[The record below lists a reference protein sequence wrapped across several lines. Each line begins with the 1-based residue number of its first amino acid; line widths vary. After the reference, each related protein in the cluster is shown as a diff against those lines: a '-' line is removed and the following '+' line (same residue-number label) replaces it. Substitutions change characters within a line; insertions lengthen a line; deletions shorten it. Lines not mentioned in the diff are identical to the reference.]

1 MEKLKEMF
9 REKFTRN
16 EVRVVQ
22 SPLRICPLGAHV
34 DHQHGYVTGMALDA
48 SIFLA
53 YAPNPERYIRVQSLD
68 FPDEEYFHLD
78 HIPDMIPGFWGNYI
92 RGAALSLERQYKL
105 KVGIQG
111 VVRGRHPIGGLSS
124 SAAVI
129 TAYLMALCDVNGF
142 SPSKEELIRLSHWVE
157 TDFIGLNNGI
167 LDQSA
172 NILSKKGYLMFMD
185 CRTEQYELVPK
196 SPRMPDYEVIVVY
209 SGISTALMGT
219 DYNNRVDEC
228 KVAAWIL
235 QELDSGKVSPL
246 KQVRL
251 RDVAPDQFEA
261 LKGSLPGRFRRRA
274 EHFFSENQRV
284 LKGLQ
289 LWKEGDVSG
298 FGRLM
303 FESGESSI
311 RNYECGCP
319 ELITIF
325 ETLSDCDGVYGARFS
340 GAGYRGC
347 CIGLVDPSKKESIQE
362 KIESV
367 YPKKHPQY
375 KDTFKVYYS
384 KTGDGARILTPE
396 EVRSF
401 AE

>member
-1 MEKLKEMF
+1 
-9 REKFTRN
+9 
-16 EVRVVQ
+16 
-22 SPLRICPLGAHV
+22 
-34 DHQHGYVTGMALDA
+34 
-48 SIFLA
+48 
-53 YAPNPERYIRVQSLD
+53 
-68 FPDEEYFHLD
+68 
-78 HIPDMIPGFWGNYI
+78 
-92 RGAALSLERQYKL
+92 
-105 KVGIQG
+105 
-111 VVRGRHPIGGLSS
+111 
-124 SAAVI
+124 
-129 TAYLMALCDVNGF
+129 
-142 SPSKEELIRLSHWVE
+142 VE
-157 TDFIGLNNGI
+157 TDFIGFNNGI

-172 NILSKKGYLMFMD
+172 NILSKDGYLMFMD

-235 QELDSGKVSPL
+235 QELNSGKVSPL

-251 RDVAPDQFEA
+251 RDIAPDQFEA
-261 LKGSLPGRFRRRA
+261 SKGSLPGRFRRRA

-289 LWKEGDVSG
+289 LWKEGDLSG

-325 ETLSDCDGVYGARFS
+325 ETLSDCNGVYGARFS

-347 CIGLVDPSKKESIQE
+347 CIGLVDPAKKESIQE